1 VAVSQQAFAPVNYGI
16 GKTRENRED
25 AVRSAALAANRR
37 AGSRYCPVRGT
48 CGETSGRLANSAL
61 LRFTGN
67 DDDVSVVNG
76 AMTVTNG
83 LYSIQTAMTEGGRG
97 HATGV
102 IVLLDG
108 KIAGGDS
115 HFYYTGSYSA
125 KNGKWRGELTTNQ
138 HSKSV
143 GVLPLFGGREV
154 TCGFMGTYS
163 AEAAEVNGA
172 ALVGK
177 TSVMIEAKLTLLSA
191 L

>member
-1 VAVSQQAFAPVNYGI
+1 M
-16 GKTRENRED
+16 TMM
-25 AVRSAALAANRR
+25 RR
-37 AGSRYCPVRGT
+37 WVT
-48 CGETSGRLANSAL
+48 
-61 LRFTGN
+61 
-67 DDDVSVVNG
+67 G

-83 LYSIQTAMTEGGRG
+83 LYTIDTEMTEGGRG
-97 HATGV
+97 HASGV

-125 KNGKWRGELTTNQ
+125 KDGKWRGELTTNQ
-138 HSKSV
+138 HTKPV

-163 AEAAEVNGA
+163 ADAAAVNGT

-177 TSVMIEAKLTLLSA
+177 TSVLIEAKLTLQSA